1 MKRIVSY
8 LCLCFA
14 MILVTG
20 CASDKYTLTEKEIS
34 LEVNS
39 YTLDKDKVT
48 DDTKLFD
55 AYSYLKFDDQK
66 LTEDQRKE
74 INIENNVDYSKLG
87 DYTVTYR
94 KDDKDITDAL
104 KVKIVDTT
112 KPIIKLKE
120 TEFEV
125 GSDIKEKIELSDNY
139 DDEKTLKE
147 NLKIEGYTSDLE
159 GEQKITITVK
169 DSSNNEAK
177 EEFTITSKATPVEEQ
192 QYNMDDIPYAET
204 NNGSGN
210 NGGGNSGWTND
221 SGGNSG
227 GSSGG
232 STPAPTPTPT
242 PPVVEE
248 PVGPA
253 ELCPGGYASDF
264 PCDYIFQGTIGN
276 GGLFNSYKEAED
288 VLSSM
293 GLTAQNN
300 PIGTVNYNDGT
311 VKYTFSY

>member
-14 MILVTG
+14 MILITG

-55 AYSYLKFDDQK
+55 AFSYLKLDDQE
-66 LTEDQRKE
+66 LTEEQQKE
-74 INIENNVDYSKLG
+74 INIENNIDYSKLG
-87 DYTVTYR
+87 DYTVAYR

-120 TEFEV
+120 TEIEV

-227 GSSGG
+227 GSSGDYV
-232 STPAPTPTPT
+232 
-242 PPVVEE
+242 PPYEPPYVPPVEE
-248 PVGPA
+248 PVEPEYA
-253 ELCPGGYASDF
+253 CPNGNNKF
-264 PCDYIFQGTIGN
+264 MPCDYIFAGSVGN
-276 GGLFNSYKEAED
+276 GGLFNTYDEAFNALIS
-288 VLSSM
+288 V
-293 GLTAQNN
+293 GGNAQDN
-300 PIGTVNYNDGT
+300 PIGTVRYNDGT
-311 VKYTFSY
+311 VKYSFDY

>member
-8 LCLCFA
+8 LCLCIA

-55 AYSYLKFDDQK
+55 AFSYLKLDDQE
-66 LTEDQRKE
+66 LTEDQQKE

-87 DYTVTYR
+87 DYTVAYR
-94 KDDKDITDAL
+94 KDDKDITDTL

-177 EEFTITSKATPVEEQ
+177 EEFTINLKESEENTS
-192 QYNMDDIPYAET
+192 YAESSS

-232 STPAPTPTPT
+232 STPAPAPTPEPTPIPT
-242 PPVVEE
+242 PPTE
-248 PVGPA
+248 PEFDYV
-253 ELCPGGYASDF
+253 CPNGNNKF
-264 PCDYIFQGTIGN
+264 MPCDYIFAGHVGN
-276 GGLFNSYKEAED
+276 GGLYNSYVEAED
-288 VLSSM
+288 ALSAM